1 MSLLGLCMEL
11 KQTEEHEALSRTLR
25 NFVERE
31 IKPNTLQWEK
41 DGEVPRELF
50 SKLAQLGL
58 LGVRLSPEY
67 GGAGQDFWFTT
78 VLLQEMMRCG
88 SIGVPVAI
96 MAHAEFATKV
106 IERGGSHELK
116 MKYVKAAAEGRLIG
130 ALGVSEPGAGTDV
143 ANLQTRA
150 VRDGDDYV
158 INGSKLYITNGS
170 IADYITTA
178 VRTGEQGHRGI
189 SLVVVPADSA
199 GLTRKRL
206 NKIGTHASDT
216 AELFFDD
223 CRVPVENLVGEEN
236 QGFRL
241 IMQGFE
247 GERLVLAVIA
257 CCQAR
262 LMFEEARKWGHD
274 RKAFGQSI
282 VGFQVWQHR
291 LADVLTQI
299 EAAETLT
306 YRAIDMYVRGEE
318 ANSIISMAKLFATEM
333 AIDTARECAQIQGGL
348 SHMEENLIG
357 RLYRDSLALTIGAGT
372 SETMRNIIARSN
384 DLEPH

>member
-1 MSLLGLCMEL
+1 MEF
-11 KQTEEHEALSRTLR
+11 KHTEEHEVMSRTLR
-25 NFVERE
+25 DFVDRE
-31 IKPNTLQWEK
+31 IKPNTLKWERE
-41 DGEVPRELF
+41 GEIPREIF
-50 SKLAQLGL
+50 TKLAELGF
-58 LGVRLSPEY
+58 LGVRLPTEY
-67 GGAGQDFWFTT
+67 GGGGLDFWYTV
-78 VLLQEMMRCG
+78 VLLQELMRCG
-88 SIGVPVAI
+88 SIGVGVAV
-96 MAHAEFATKV
+96 MTHAEFATKV

-116 MKYVKAAAEGRLIG
+116 SKYVQAAAEARLIG
-130 ALGVSEPGAGTDV
+130 ALGVSEPGAGSDV

-158 INGSKLYITNGS
+158 INGSKVYITNGT

-178 VRTGEQGHRGI
+178 VRTGGEGHKGI
-189 SLVVVPADSA
+189 SLIVVPADTP

-206 NKIGTHASDT
+206 KKIGTHASDT

-223 CRVPVENLVGEEN
+223 CRVPAENLVGNEN
-236 QGFRL
+236 EGFRL

-247 GERLVLAVIA
+247 GERLVLAVMA
-257 CCQAR
+257 CSQAR
-262 LMFEEARKWGHD
+262 LLFEEARKWGQD

-282 VGFQVWQHR
+282 LGFQVWQHR
-291 LADVLTQI
+291 MADVLTNL

-306 YRAIDMYVRGEE
+306 HRAIDMYVKGEP

-333 AIDTARECAQIQGGL
+333 ALDTARECAQIQGGL
-348 SHMEENLIG
+348 SHMEECLIG

-384 DLEPH
+384 DLVAP